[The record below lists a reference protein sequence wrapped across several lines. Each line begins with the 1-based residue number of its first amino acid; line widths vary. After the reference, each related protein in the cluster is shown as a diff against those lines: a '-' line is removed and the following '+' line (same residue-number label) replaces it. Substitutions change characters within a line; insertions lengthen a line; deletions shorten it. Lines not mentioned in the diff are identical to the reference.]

1 MAIKGKIHSTESFGA
16 ADGPG
21 IRFIVFFKGCN
32 MRCKYCHNPDT
43 WYGSEFKEVDAD
55 ELINTALRYKS
66 YWGENGG
73 ITASGG
79 EPLLQIDFLCELFRK
94 AKQKGIHTTLDTAG
108 QPFSYDKAFLEKFD
122 ELMKYCDLVM
132 LDIKEFNPSR
142 HQELTGQ
149 KNDNILKM
157 AKYLSNTGKPMWI
170 RYVLVPENTDFD
182 EDLTALSAFLKS
194 LKTVEKVEVLPYHT
208 LGVFKWENL
217 GLDYKLKEINPPRDE
232 RIENAKKILGAK

>member
-43 WYGSEFKEVDAD
+43 WYGSEFKEVDSD

-157 AKYLSNTGKPMWI
+157 AKYLSNMGKPMWI